1 MAPSTI
7 GWSISQW
14 REAQIASSPEEATK
28 RLVDLVESF
37 DKSDPAWITFGTP
50 AQVTAEFE
58 LILKSGKDP
67 KDLPLFGVPFAPKDN
82 IDAVTYPTTAACP
95 AYLYNPDK
103 DATIVSVLKQAGAV
117 VVGKTNLDQ
126 FATGLVGARSPYG
139 KTPSAF
145 SAKHVSGGSSAGSG
159 NLVGRGIVPLA
170 LGTDTAG
177 SGRVPA
183 MLNNAIGLKPT
194 RGTFSATGVVPACRT
209 LDCVSIF
216 AMNLP
221 DAQLAF
227 SICAQYDPEDAFSR
241 PLPAHILTSFG
252 PKPRFAVPDKPIF
265 YHETQNPV
273 LYKKALDK
281 FAELGVDV
289 VPQDFS
295 VLYKLAACLYEGPW
309 VGERYTVIADLIK
322 SNPGAID
329 PVVLGIVKKAE
340 NFTAADYFTYEYLR
354 KDLERAIEKQFGDF
368 DGFIVPTAPLNPT
381 FEELAKEPVQV
392 NSYQGTYTNF
402 VNFADMSALA
412 IPAGFR
418 DDGLPFGVTLISRTF
433 NDYALL
439 DLAQRFLAPTSRR
452 LGNTDIFTKPEVD
465 DKLIS
470 SLPKIVKSKDT
481 MELAV
486 VGAHL
491 SGLPL
496 NWQLSEL
503 NATLAYKT
511 STSSNYRLYH
521 LSNTTPPKPGLRRI
535 LPGHESL
542 VGEKIELEVYDIPSE
557 NFGAFISLVPPPLA
571 IGSVELENGHWVK
584 GFVCEENGFD
594 GAKDVTKFG
603 GWRSYV
609 QSMKPAVV
617 KKPFET
623 VLVANRGE
631 IAVRIIKTLK
641 KLGIKSIAVFSE
653 GDRFAPHVLNADDAI
668 SLEGDSAAETYLR
681 IDKIINAAKSSGAQ
695 AIIPGYGFLS
705 ENAEFAET
713 CEKEGI
719 VFVGP
724 SAESI
729 RLLGLKHSAREIA
742 TKAKVPLVPGTGL
755 LETVEE
761 ALEAG
766 EKIGYPVMLKSS
778 AGGGGIGLQQCDSAQ
793 ELEKAYD
800 QVRRMGQQYFNDSSV
815 FLERYVSN
823 ARHVEVQV
831 FGDGNGNAISLGER
845 DCSLQRRNQ
854 KIIEET
860 PAPNLPEA
868 VRLQM
873 DAAAESLVSTMKYKC
888 AGTVEFIYDA
898 KREEFYFLEVNTRLQ
913 VEHPVTE
920 MVTGLDLVEWM
931 LLVAANTPPDFD
943 PSKIKVTG
951 ASMEAR
957 LYAENPAK
965 DFLPSPGQLIEVK
978 FPEDAR
984 VDTWVAKG
992 TEVSTSFDP
1001 LLAKIIVYGKDRE
1014 EALKKLCDA
1023 LEHTVVSGIVTN
1035 VDYLRSIA
1043 SSELFATGAVSTR
1056 LLDTW
1061 KYNAKAIELLAPGSY
1076 TTVQDYPG
1084 RVEMWRIGVPP
1095 SGPMDDFAFR
1105 LANTAVGNHSK
1116 APAIECT
1123 LTGPTIKFHTDS
1135 MFAITG
1141 GSTKPTVDGT
1151 AVGMW
1156 EPVSVKAGQV
1166 LTVGKIE
1173 TGARCYIGIR
1183 GGLDV
1188 PEYLGSRSTFALG
1201 NMGGYNGRVLKFGDV
1216 VFLGQPEIAS
1226 CSIPAPISEPKAI
1239 EKSLIPSY
1247 PKIWEIGVLSGPHG
1261 APDFFTQQAVD
1272 EFLAAT
1278 WKVHYNSNRFGI
1290 RLIGPKPEWA
1300 RPDGGE
1306 AGLHPSNIHDC
1317 VYALG
1322 AINFTGDEPVILT
1335 CDGPSLGGFVCPVV
1349 VAEAE
1354 MWKVGQLKP
1363 GDSINFV
1370 LLSFDDAIDLKKTQD
1385 KNAAAGTGV
1394 VVEQLSSRALE
1405 NPIIYQADETSTN
1418 PKVVYRQAGDRYI
1431 LVEYGENILD
1441 LRLSYRVYQ
1450 LSEMVKKRST
1460 LGIVEMSPGVRSVLI
1475 QYNGLVTSQKTLLDT
1490 LVSYEAEFKLSDNW
1504 QVPSRVIKLPLA
1516 FEDSATLA
1524 AVDRYRE
1531 TIRNSAPWLPN
1542 NVDFLQQVNH
1552 LDDREIIK
1560 NILYEAKFLVLG
1572 LGDVFLGAPCA
1583 VPLDPRHRLLGTK
1596 YNPSRTFTPNG
1607 TVGIGGMY
1615 MCIYTMDSPG
1625 GYQLVG
1631 RTIPIWDKLTLGQQD
1646 RPWLLDIYDRVEYYP
1661 VSEEELAVLT
1671 DEVNHGRFVIDIEDG
1686 VFDYGEYHK
1695 WLEANGEELA
1705 EFARKQHEGTDEIAK
1720 LIQVSNAELLASE
1733 DDGARAGDDAQISDD
1748 AVPVYGEVAGRFWKD
1763 LVKVGDV
1770 VKKGDGIIVVEAM
1783 KTEMV
1788 VNAPSAGKV
1797 IKIVH
1802 RSGDFVE
1809 AGDIV
1814 AYLESEEE
1822 NDN

>member
-1 MAPSTI
+1 MALPTI
-7 GWSISQW
+7 GWTISQW
-14 REAQIASSPEEATK
+14 RDAQIASSPEEATK
-28 RLVDLVESF
+28 RLVDLVSTF
-37 DKSDPAWITFGTP
+37 DKSDPAWITFATP
-50 AQVTAEFE
+50 EQVTAEFQAV
-58 LILKSGKDP
+58 LDSGKDP

-82 IDAVTYPTTAACP
+82 IDAATFPTTAACP

-103 DATIVSVLKQAGAV
+103 DATIVAVLKAAGAV

-145 SAKHVSGGSSAGSG
+145 SDKHVSGGSSAGSG
-159 NLVGRGIVPLA
+159 NVVGRGIVPFS

-183 MLNNAIGLKPT
+183 MLNNVIGLKPT
-194 RGTFSATGVVPACRT
+194 RGAFSATGVVPACRT
-209 LDCVSIF
+209 LDCVSVF
-216 AMNLP
+216 AMTVP
-221 DAQLAF
+221 DAQLVF
-227 SICAQYDPEDAFSR
+227 SIAAQYDAADAYSR
-241 PLPAHILTSFG
+241 PLPKNLLTSFG
-252 PKPRFAVPDKPIF
+252 PKPRFAVPDEPIF
-265 YHETQNPV
+265 YYEKKNPV
-273 LYKKALDK
+273 LYKAALEK
-281 FAELGVDV
+281 FAEIGVEI

-295 VLYKLAACLYEGPW
+295 VLYKLAACLYDGPW
-309 VGERYTVIADLIK
+309 VAERYTVIADLVK
-322 SNPGAID
+322 SNPEAIN

-340 NFTAADYFTYEYLR
+340 NFTAADLFKYEYLR
-354 KDLERAIEKQFGDF
+354 KDLERAIEQQFSEF

-381 FEELAKEPVQV
+381 FEELEKEPVLV

-418 DDGLPFGVTLISRTF
+418 DDGLPFGVTLISNTF

-439 DLAQRFLAPTSRR
+439 DLAQRFLAQAPRR
-452 LGNTDIFTKPEVD
+452 IANTEYYTKAGTD
-465 DKLIS
+465 DKMIPGI
-470 SLPKIVKSKDT
+470 PKVPKTKGF

-496 NWQLSEL
+496 NWQLTEL
-503 NATLAYKT
+503 DATLAYKT
-511 STSSNYRLYH
+511 STSPDYRLYH

-535 LPGHESL
+535 TPGHESL
-542 VGEKIELEVYDIPSE
+542 VGEKIELEVYNIPSE
-557 NFGAFISLVPPPLA
+557 HFGAFIAQVPPPLA

-584 GFVCEENGFD
+584 GFVCEENGFE
-594 GAKDVTKFG
+594 GAKDVTKYG
-603 GWRSYV
+603 GWRGYIKDLTSA
-609 QSMKPAVV
+609 KAT
-617 KKPFET
+617 KKPFDT

-631 IAVRIIKTLK
+631 IAVRIVKTLK
-641 KLGIKSIAVFSE
+641 KLGIKSVAVFSE
-653 GDRFAPHVLNADDAI
+653 ADRFAPHVLNADDAV
-668 SLEGDSAAETYLR
+668 SLEGDTAAETYLR
-681 IDKIINAAKSSGAQ
+681 IDKIIAAAKATGSQ

-705 ENAEFAET
+705 ENAEFAEA
-713 CEKEGI
+713 CEKEKI

-724 SAESI
+724 SADSI

-742 TKAKVPLVPGTGL
+742 TKANVPLVPGTGL

-761 ALEAG
+761 AVEAA
-766 EKIGYPVMLKSS
+766 ERIGYPVMLKST
-778 AGGGGIGLQQCDSAQ
+778 AGGGGIGLQRCVDT
-793 ELEKAYD
+793 EDLKKAYD
-800 QVRRMGQQYFNDSSV
+800 SVRRLGQSYFNDSGV
-815 FLERYVSN
+815 FLERYVEN

-831 FGDGNGNAISLGER
+831 FGDGFGQGIALGER

-860 PAPNLPEA
+860 PAPNLP
-868 VRLQM
+868 
-873 DAAAESLVSTMKYKC
+873 DATRIKMEEAAESLVRTMKYKC
-888 AGTVEFIYDA
+888 AGTVEYIYDA
-898 KREEFYFLEVNTRLQ
+898 NRDEFYFLEVNTRLQ

-920 MVTGLDLVEWM
+920 MTTGLDLVEWM
-931 LLVAANTPPDFD
+931 LLIAANMAPSFD
-943 PSKIKVTG
+943 PAKLKLTG

-957 LYAENPAK
+957 LYAENPVK

-978 FPEDAR
+978 FPVGVR

-1001 LLAKIIVYGKDRE
+1001 LLAKIIVHGKDRAD
-1014 EALKKLCDA
+1014 ALQKLIDA
-1023 LEHTVVSGIVTN
+1023 LETTVVSGIVTN
-1035 VDYLRSIA
+1035 IDYLRSIA
-1043 SSELFATGAVSTR
+1043 KSELFATGAVSTR
-1056 LLDTW
+1056 LLDSW
-1061 KYNAKAIELLAPGSY
+1061 KYNASAIELLAPGSY

-1084 RVEMWRIGVPP
+1084 RVKLWKIGVPP
-1095 SGPMDDFAFR
+1095 SGPMDDYGFR
-1105 LANTAVGNHSK
+1105 LANSIVGNHEQ

-1123 LTGPTIKFHTDS
+1123 LNGPSIKFHCDTVV
-1135 MFAITG
+1135 AITG
-1141 GSTKPTVDGT
+1141 GSTKPTLDGKEIPT
-1151 AVGMW
+1151 W
-1156 EPVSVKAGQV
+1156 EPVEVKKGQSLV
-1166 LTVGKIE
+1166 VGKIN

-1201 NMGGYNGRVLKFGDV
+1201 NLGGYNGRVLKFGDIL
-1216 VFLGQPEIAS
+1216 FLGDPTLKS
-1226 CSIPAPISEPKAI
+1226 CTIPAPISEPKAAD
-1239 EKSLIPSY
+1239 KSLIPSY
-1247 PKIWEIGVLSGPHG
+1247 PKVWNIGVLSGPHG
-1261 APDFFTQQAVD
+1261 APDFFTQKSID
-1272 EFLAAT
+1272 EFLASQ
-1278 WKVHYNSNRFGI
+1278 WKVHYNSNRFGV
-1290 RLIGPKPEWA
+1290 RLIGSKPQWA

-1306 AGLHPSNIHDC
+1306 AGLHPSNVHDC

-1335 CDGPSLGGFVCPVV
+1335 CDGPSLGGFVCPVT

-1363 GDSINFV
+1363 GDMIQFV
-1370 LLSFDDAIDLKKTQD
+1370 QITFDRAIELKKIQD
-1385 KNAAAGTGV
+1385 KNTASASGSV
-1394 VVEQLSSRALE
+1394 LE
-1405 NPIIYQADETSTN
+1405 MPEEEPLKNPILFEAPETTTN
-1418 PKVVYRQAGDRYI
+1418 PKVVYRQAGDRFV
-1431 LVEYGENILD
+1431 LVEYGENVLD

-1450 LSEMVKKRST
+1450 LSEMVKERQTK
-1460 LGIVEMSPGVRSVLI
+1460 GIVEMSPGVRSVLI
-1475 QYNGLVTSQKTLLDT
+1475 QYNGLETTQSELIKVLT
-1490 LVSYEAEFKLSDNW
+1490 SYESEFILSDNW
-1504 QVPSRVIKLPLA
+1504 QVPSRVIRLPLA

-1531 TIRNSAPWLPN
+1531 TIRSSAPWLPN

-1552 LDDREIIK
+1552 LESRDIVRD
-1560 NILYEAKFLVLG
+1560 ILYEAKFLVLG

-1646 RPWLLDIYDRVEYYP
+1646 RPWLLDIYDRIEYYP
-1661 VSEEELAVLT
+1661 VSEEELAAIT
-1671 DEVNHGRFVIDIEDG
+1671 DEVNHGRYKIDIQDG
-1686 VFDYGEYHK
+1686 VFDYGEYSK
-1695 WLEANGEELA
+1695 WLNEHAEELMEYA
-1705 EFARKQHEGTDEIAK
+1705 TKQREGTEEIAK
-1720 LIQVSNAELLASE
+1720 LIQVSNAELQASE
-1733 DDGARAGDDAQISDD
+1733 ETREEDVSEISEN

-1788 VNAPSAGKV
+1788 VSAPSGGKV
-1797 IKIVH
+1797 VKIVH

-1814 AYLESEEE
+1814 AYLEE
-1822 NDN
+1822 

>member
-1 MAPSTI
+1 MALPTI
-7 GWSISQW
+7 GWTIQQW
-14 REAQIASSPEEATK
+14 RNAQIESTPEEGLQ
-28 RLVDLVESF
+28 RLIDLVSSF
-37 DKSDPAWITFGTP
+37 EKSDPAWISYATP
-50 AQVTAEFE
+50 EQITTMWND
-58 LILKSGKDP
+58 LLKSGKDP

-82 IDAVTYPTTAACP
+82 IDAKLFPTTAACP
-95 AYLYNPDK
+95 AYLYEPTE
-103 DATIVSVLKQAGAV
+103 DATIVAVLKAAGAIP
-117 VVGKTNLDQ
+117 VGKTNLDQ

-145 SAKHVSGGSSAGSG
+145 SDKHVSGGSSAGSG
-159 NLVGRGIVPLA
+159 NVVGRGIVPFS

-183 MLNNAIGLKPT
+183 MLNNCIGLKPT
-194 RGTFSATGVVPACRT
+194 RGAFSATGVVPACRT
-209 LDCVSIF
+209 LDCVSVF
-216 AMNLP
+216 ANTIP
-221 DAQLAF
+221 DAQLVF
-227 SICAQYDPEDAFSR
+227 SVAAQYDPVDAYSR
-241 PLPAHILTSFG
+241 PLPSHLLTSFG
-252 PKPRFAVPDKPIF
+252 PKPRFAVPDEPIF
-265 YHETQNPV
+265 YDEKKNPI
-273 LYKKALDK
+273 LYQAALEK
-281 FAELGVDV
+281 FAALGVEIV
-289 VPQDFS
+289 KQDFS

-309 VGERYTVIADLIK
+309 VAERYTVIADLIK
-322 SNPGAID
+322 TNPEAID

-340 NFTAADYFTYEYLR
+340 NFTAADLFTYEYLR
-354 KDLERAIEKQFGDF
+354 KDLERAIEKQFADF
-368 DGFIVPTAPLNPT
+368 DGFIVPTAPLNPS
-381 FEELAKEPVQV
+381 FEELAAEPVIV
-392 NSYQGTYTNF
+392 NSRQGTYTNF

-439 DLAQRFLAPTSRR
+439 DLAQTFLGQSSRR
-452 LGNTDIFTKPEVD
+452 IGNTQIYTKAGVD
-465 DKLIS
+465 DKVIAGIPS
-470 SLPKIVKSKDT
+470 VPKNVGK
-481 MELAV
+481 MQLAV

-503 NATLAYKT
+503 DATLAFKT
-511 STSSNYRLYH
+511 STSPDYRLYH
-521 LSNTTPPKPGLRRI
+521 LQNTTPPKPGLRRI
-535 LPGHESL
+535 TPGHPEL
-542 VGEKIELEVYDIPSE
+542 VGEKIELEVYDIDVDK
-557 NFGAFISLVPPPLA
+557 FGAFIKQVPAPLA

-584 GFVCEENGFD
+584 GFVCEEIGFE

-603 GWRSYV
+603 GWRGYIAD
-609 QSMKPAVV
+609 MKKTVN
-617 KKPFET
+617 KKPFDT

-641 KLGIKSIAVFSE
+641 KLGIKSIAVFAE
-653 GDRFAPHVLNADDAI
+653 PDRFSPHVLNADDAV
-668 SLEGDSAAETYLR
+668 SLEGETAADTYLR
-681 IDKIINAAKSSGAQ
+681 VDKIIAAAKQTGAQ

-705 ENAEFAET
+705 ENADFSET

-729 RLLGLKHSAREIA
+729 RSLGLKHSAREIA
-742 TKAKVPLVPGTGL
+742 MRANVPLVPGSGL

-761 ALEAG
+761 ALETG
-766 EKIGYPVMLKSS
+766 DRIGYPVMLKSS
-778 AGGGGIGLQQCDSAQ
+778 AGGGGIGLQRCASRE
-793 ELEKAYD
+793 ELEKAYAT
-800 QVRRMGQQYFNDSSV
+800 VRRMGQQYFNDSSV
-815 FLERYVSN
+815 FLERYVEN
-823 ARHVEVQV
+823 ARHVEIQM
-831 FGDGNGNAISLGER
+831 FGDGFGGAIALGER

-860 PAPNLPEA
+860 PAPNLPAATRARMIE
-868 VRLQM
+868 
-873 DAAAESLVSTMKYKC
+873 AAESLARTMNYKC
-888 AGTVEFIYDA
+888 AGTVEFIYDHQ
-898 KREEFYFLEVNTRLQ
+898 RDDFYFLEVNTRLQ

-920 MVTGLDLVEWM
+920 MCTGLDLVEWM
-931 LLVAANTPPDFD
+931 LLIAANTPPKFD
-943 PSKIKVTG
+943 KEALNIKG

-957 LYAENPAK
+957 LYAENPVK
-965 DFLPSPGQLIEVK
+965 DFLPSPGQLIEVE
-978 FPEDAR
+978 FPEGVR
-984 VDTWVAKG
+984 VDTWISKG
-992 TEVSTSFDP
+992 TDITTSFDP
-1001 LLAKIIVYGKDRE
+1001 LLAKIIVYGENRA
-1014 EALKKLCDA
+1014 EALAKLVDA
-1023 LEHTVVSGIVTN
+1023 LESTVVSGIVTN
-1035 VDYLRSIA
+1035 IDYLRSIA

-1056 LLDTW
+1056 LLDSW
-1061 KYNAKAIELLAPGSY
+1061 EYNAKAIELLAPGSY

-1084 RVEMWRIGVPP
+1084 RIKLWHIGVPP
-1095 SGPMDDFAFR
+1095 SGPMDDYAFR
-1105 LANTAVGNHSK
+1105 LANTIVGNDKK

-1123 LTGPTIKFHTDS
+1123 LMGPSMTFHCDTVI
-1135 MFAITG
+1135 AVTG
-1141 GSTKPTVDGT
+1141 GQAPVTIDGE
-1151 AVGMW
+1151 AVPMW
-1156 EPVSVKAGQV
+1156 EPVPVKQGQV
-1166 LTVGKIE
+1166 LTVGKIA
-1173 TGARCYIGIR
+1173 TGSRSYIGIR

-1216 VFLGQPEIAS
+1216 LFLGQPELNS
-1226 CSIPAPISEPKAI
+1226 CSIPAPVAEPKSAD
-1239 EKSLIPSY
+1239 KSLIPVY
-1247 PKIWEIGVLSGPHG
+1247 PKLWEIGVLSGPHG
-1261 APDFFTQQAVD
+1261 APDFFTPKSI
-1272 EFLAAT
+1272 ENFLASE
-1278 WKVHYNSNRFGI
+1278 WKVHYNSNRFGV

-1300 RPDGGE
+1300 RADGGE
-1306 AGLHPSNIHDC
+1306 AGLHPSNVHDC

-1335 CDGPSLGGFVCPVV
+1335 CDGPSLGGFVCPVT

-1363 GDSINFV
+1363 GDMIKFKMIT
-1370 LLSFDDAIDLKKTQD
+1370 FDDAIALKRAQD
-1385 KNAAAGTGV
+1385 MNVATANGTV
-1394 VVEQLSSRALE
+1394 IQSPTERPLE
-1405 NPIIYQADETSTN
+1405 SPIVFESPETSTM
-1418 PKVVYRQAGDRYI
+1418 PKVVFRQAGDRFL
-1431 LVEYGENILD
+1431 LVEYGENVLD

-1450 LSEMVKKRST
+1450 LSELVKERQTK
-1460 LGIVEMSPGVRSVLI
+1460 GIVEMSPGVRSVLI
-1475 QYNGLVTSQKTLLDT
+1475 QYNGYEVSQTDLIKE
-1490 LVSYEAEFKLSDNW
+1490 LVSYESQLVLSDNW
-1504 QVPSRVIKLPLA
+1504 QVKSRVIRLPLA

-1524 AVDRYRE
+1524 AVDRYKE

-1542 NVDFLQQVNH
+1542 NVDFLAEVNH
-1552 LDDREIIK
+1552 LDDREIIRR
-1560 NILYEAKFLVLG
+1560 ILYDAKFLVLG

-1661 VSEEELAVLT
+1661 VTEAELAEIT
-1671 DEVNHGRFVIDIEDG
+1671 QEVNHGRYKIDIEDG

-1695 WLEANGEELA
+1695 WLVANGEELA
-1705 EFARKQHEGTDEIAK
+1705 EYSRKQREGTEEIAQ
-1720 LIQVSNAELLASE
+1720 LIQVSNAELQAAEQDDRGAESE
-1733 DDGARAGDDAQISDD
+1733 IPEN

-1788 VNAPSAGKV
+1788 VNAPSEGKV
-1797 IKIVH
+1797 ISIVH

-1809 AGDIV
+1809 AGDVV
-1814 AYLESEEE
+1814 AYLEEL
-1822 NDN
+1822 

>member
-1 MAPSTI
+1 MALPTI
-7 GWSISQW
+7 GWTISQW
-14 REAQIASSPEEATK
+14 REAQIASTSEEAVK
-28 RLVDLVESF
+28 RVLDLVSSF
-37 DKSDPAWITFGTP
+37 DKSDPAWITIATP
-50 AQVTAEFE
+50 EQITAQFE
-58 LILKSGKDP
+58 DLTKSGKVS

-82 IDAVTYPTTAACP
+82 IDAATFPTTAACP
-95 AYLYNPDK
+95 AYLYHPDR
-103 DATIVSVLKQAGAV
+103 DATIVAILKAAGAI

-145 SAKHVSGGSSAGSG
+145 SDKHVSGGSSAGSG
-159 NLVGRGIVPLA
+159 NVVGRGIVPFS

-183 MLNNAIGLKPT
+183 MLNNVIGLKPT
-194 RGTFSATGVVPACRT
+194 RGAFSATGVVPACRT

-216 AMNLP
+216 SMTVP
-221 DAQLAF
+221 DAQLVF
-227 SICAQYDPEDAFSR
+227 SIAAKYDIEDAYSR
-241 PLPAHILTSFG
+241 HLPSNLLTSFG

-265 YHETQNPV
+265 YEESKNPV
-273 LYKKALDK
+273 LYAHALEK
-281 FAELGVDV
+281 FADLGIEI

-295 VLYKLAACLYEGPW
+295 LLYKLAACLYEGPW

-322 SNPGAID
+322 TNPDAID
-329 PVVLGIVKKAE
+329 PVVLGIVKQAE
-340 NFTAADYFTYEYLR
+340 KFTAADLFNYEYLR
-354 KDLERAIEKQFGDF
+354 KDLERAIQVQFAGI

-381 FEELAKEPVQV
+381 FEELAAEPVVV
-392 NSYQGTYTNF
+392 NSRQGTYTNF

-418 DDGLPFGVTLISRTF
+418 DDGLPFGVTLISGTF

-439 DLAQRFLAPTSRR
+439 ELAERFLAKSPRL
-452 LGNTDIFTKPEVD
+452 LGNTQIYTKPGVE
-465 DKLIS
+465 DKLIPS
-470 SLPKIVKSKDT
+470 IPKATKASGT
-481 MELAV
+481 MQLAV

-496 NWQLSEL
+496 HYQLTEL
-503 NATLAYKT
+503 NAKLAFKT
-511 STSSNYRLYH
+511 TTSADYRLYH
-521 LSNTTPPKPGLRRI
+521 LANTTPPKPGLRRI
-535 LPGHESL
+535 IPGHPEL
-542 VGEKIELEVYDIPSE
+542 IGENIELEVYDIPSA
-557 NFGAFISLVPPPLA
+557 NFGAFIAQVPPPLA

-603 GWRSYV
+603 GWRAYV
-609 QSMKPAVV
+609 QHMKERAP
-617 KKPFET
+617 KKPFDT

-631 IAVRIIKTLK
+631 IAVRIIRTLK
-641 KLGIKSIAVFSE
+641 KLGIKAIAVFAE
-653 GDRFAPHVLNADDAI
+653 PDRFSPHVLNADDAV
-668 SLEGDSAAETYLR
+668 SLEGESAAETYLR
-681 IDKIINAAKSSGAQ
+681 IDKIIAAAKQTDAQ

-705 ENAEFAET
+705 ENADFAET

-742 TKAKVPLVPGTGL
+742 TKANVPLVPGSGL
-755 LETVEE
+755 LETVAE
-761 ALEAG
+761 ALAVG
-766 EKIGYPVMLKSS
+766 EDLGYPVMLKST
-778 AGGGGIGLQQCDSAQ
+778 AGGGGIGLQRCENAEYLKKAFDS
-793 ELEKAYD
+793 
-800 QVRRMGQQYFNDSSV
+800 VRRLGQSYFNDSGV
-815 FLERYVSN
+815 FLERYVEN
-823 ARHVEVQV
+823 ARHVEVQI
-831 FGDGNGNAISLGER
+831 FGDGNGNALALGER

-860 PAPNLPEA
+860 PAPNLPSETRA
-868 VRLQM
+868 KMV
-873 DAAAESLVSTMKYKC
+873 AAAESLARTMKYKC

-898 KREEFYFLEVNTRLQ
+898 GRDEFYFLEVNTRLQ

-931 LLVAANTPPDFD
+931 LLIAANTPPCFD
-943 PSKIKVTG
+943 PAKLTLTG
-951 ASMEAR
+951 ASVEAR
-957 LYAENPAK
+957 LYAENPVK
-965 DFLPSPGQLIEVK
+965 DFLPSPGQLIEVS
-978 FPEDAR
+978 FPEFAR

-992 TEVSTSFDP
+992 TEITASFDP
-1001 LLAKIIVYGKDRE
+1001 LLAKIIVHGKDRAD
-1014 EALKKLCDA
+1014 ALAKLVDA
-1023 LEHTVVSGIVTN
+1023 LESTVVSGIVTN
-1035 VDYLRSIA
+1035 LDYLRSIA
-1043 SSELFATGAVSTR
+1043 ASELFAAGAVSTR
-1056 LLDTW
+1056 LLDSW
-1061 KYNAKAIELLAPGSY
+1061 KYNAKAVELLAPGSY

-1084 RVEMWRIGVPP
+1084 RIKLWHIGVPP
-1095 SGPMDDFAFR
+1095 SGPMDDYAFR
-1105 LANTAVGNHSK
+1105 LANTIVGNDSK

-1123 LTGPTIKFHTDS
+1123 LVGPSIKFHCDAVIS
-1135 MFAITG
+1135 ITG
-1141 GSTKPTVDGT
+1141 GGASPTVDDEP
-1151 AVGMW
+1151 VPMW
-1156 EPVSVKAGQV
+1156 EPIAVSQGQTLV
-1166 LTVGKIE
+1166 VGKI
-1173 TGARCYIGIR
+1173 TSGSRSYIGIR

-1216 VFLGQPEIAS
+1216 LYLGQPELKS
-1226 CSIPAPISEPKAI
+1226 CSIPAPIAAPKAA
-1239 EKSLIPSY
+1239 EKTLIPEY
-1247 PKIWEIGVLSGPHG
+1247 PKIWTIGVLSGPHG
-1261 APDFFTQQAVD
+1261 APDFFTQKAID
-1272 EFLAAT
+1272 EFLAAE
-1278 WKVHYNSNRFGI
+1278 WKVHYNSNRFGV
-1290 RLIGPKPEWA
+1290 RLIGPKPEWS

-1335 CDGPSLGGFVCPVV
+1335 CDGPSLGGFVCPVT

-1363 GDSINFV
+1363 GDLIKFV
-1370 LLSFDDAIDLKKTQD
+1370 MLTFDEAIMLKRAQDLAVSTGS
-1385 KNAAAGTGV
+1385 GTV
-1394 VVEQLSSRALE
+1394 IQKPNETPLE
-1405 NPIIYQADETSTN
+1405 NPILYESAETTTI
-1418 PKVVYRQAGDRYI
+1418 PKVVYRQAGDRFI

-1441 LRLSYRVYQ
+1441 IRLSYRVYQ
-1450 LSEMVKKRST
+1450 LSQLVKDRNT
-1460 LGIVEMSPGVRSVLI
+1460 AGIVEMSPGVRSVLI
-1475 QYNGLVTSQKTLLDT
+1475 QYNGLEVPQSQLIKELL
-1490 LVSYEAEFKLSDNW
+1490 SYESELVLSDNW
-1504 QVPSRVIKLPLA
+1504 QVPSRIVRLPLA

-1531 TIRNSAPWLPN
+1531 TIRNAAPWLPN
-1542 NVDFLQQVNH
+1542 NVDFLTEVNH
-1552 LDDREIIK
+1552 LDDRDIVRE
-1560 NILYEAKFLVLG
+1560 ILYDAKFLVLG

-1615 MCIYTMDSPG
+1615 MCIYTMESPG

-1661 VSEEELAVLT
+1661 VTEEELAQIT
-1671 DEVNHGRFVIDIEDG
+1671 AEVNHGRFKIDIEEG
-1686 VFDYGEYHK
+1686 IFDYGEYSK
-1695 WLEANGEELA
+1695 WLNEHGEELN
-1705 EFARKQHEGTDEIAK
+1705 EYARKQREGTEEIAK
-1720 LIQVSNAELLASE
+1720 LIQVSNAELQAAEADRGDAEDTAISE
-1733 DDGARAGDDAQISDD
+1733 N

-1809 AGDIV
+1809 AGDVV
-1814 AYLESEEE
+1814 AYLEE
-1822 NDN
+1822 